1 MSQSYPHIANT
12 GVVFCMD
19 DRPTLDAAYRRLVDG
34 AEHGHAYSLRFGGA
48 ALKLINPDTRDFV
61 LNDLRLMKDALG
73 VTTIILAN
81 HLGCAACAAALEE
94 SKLEE
99 IAFHTQV
106 LQEAA
111 GYVEQLGLKPVL
123 KLIAVDGSEVELSQT
138 AGAKV

>member
-1 MSQSYPHIANT
+1 M
-12 GVVFCMD
+12 
-19 DRPTLDAAYRRLVDG
+19 
-34 AEHGHAYSLRFGGA
+34 
-48 ALKLINPDTRDFV
+48 

-81 HLGCAACAAALEE
+81 RLVALPAPAALEE

-111 GYVEQLGLKPVL
+111 GYVEQLIKPSL
-123 KLIAVDGSEVELSQT
+123 SSSRSTAARSNYRKLT
-138 AGAKV
+138 AQRPKSPPCNPRP